1 MGEYCLTHSVTPC
14 YASGMIEAITVRKY
28 RSEVSRVPISK
39 DNRRVY
45 ITLPGKVVEKLE
57 KMASDQMRSLS
68 SMTALMV
75 IRGLE
80 STEAKTSKAD
90 SVAD

>member
-1 MGEYCLTHSVTPC
+1 M
-14 YASGMIEAITVRKY
+14 
-28 RSEVSRVPISK
+28 PISK

-45 ITLPGKVVEKLE
+45 VTLPGEVVEKLE
-57 KMASDQMRSLS
+57 AMAKAQMRSLS

-80 STEAKTSKAD
+80 AQEEKDAAQKGGK
-90 SVAD
+90 

>member
-1 MGEYCLTHSVTPC
+1 M
-14 YASGMIEAITVRKY
+14 
-28 RSEVSRVPISK
+28 PISK

-45 ITLPGKVVEKLE
+45 ITLPGEVVERLE
-57 KMASDQMRSLS
+57 KMADEQMRSLS

-80 STEAKTSKAD
+80 AVSEGKTQEKGD
-90 SVAD
+90 I

>member
-1 MGEYCLTHSVTPC
+1 MN
-14 YASGMIEAITVRKY
+14 TVNLIQHT
-28 RSEVSRVPISK
+28 EVSRVPISK

-45 ITLPGKVVEKLE
+45 VTLPGEVVEKLE
-57 KMASDQMRSLS
+57 AMAKAQMRSLS

-80 STEAKTSKAD
+80 AQEEKDAAQKGGK
-90 SVAD
+90 